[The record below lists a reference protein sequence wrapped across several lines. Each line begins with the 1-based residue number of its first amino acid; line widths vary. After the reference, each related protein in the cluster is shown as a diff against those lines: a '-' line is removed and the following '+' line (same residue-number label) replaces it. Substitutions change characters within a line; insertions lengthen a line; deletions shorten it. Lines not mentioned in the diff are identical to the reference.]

1 MIDPVNKP
9 PHYFAP
15 SGAELITVIEH
26 LPYCRG
32 AAIKYLFR
40 AGVKD
45 KGRELE
51 DLKKAEWMIKREIS
65 RLEAAL

>member
-1 MIDPVNKP
+1 MIDLINNP

-15 SGAELITVIEH
+15 SGAELIDIIEH
-26 LPYCRG
+26 LPYCRA
-32 AAIKYLFR
+32 AAIKYIFR

-51 DLKKAEWMIKREIS
+51 DLQKAEWMIRHEIE
-65 RLEAAL
+65 RVKGNI